1 MSASKSSS
9 KPPQQMVWTLL
20 GHSLVAGTIPQKHLQ
35 YRCSKSCKK
44 GATQQFKTH
53 EAYANKIKK
62 QTKNSWQ
69 LQNTFIHRSKTPK
82 KNNTHKHILQ
92 QIHHHNNLHIYPLH
106 LQPPPKK
113 NGPYMVYA
121 KSWFFQLPIEIPN
134 PRHQAV
140 VSPAILPRSSPRW
153 WNAGRP
159 ASKTWPRPGG
169 HGPGT
174 KTHLWWLGAGE
185 FIGDH
190 GTFGCHVITINS
202 SVTN

>member
-1 MSASKSSS
+1 M
-9 KPPQQMVWTLL
+9 QT
-20 GHSLVAGTIPQKHLQ
+20 
-35 YRCSKSCKK
+35 
-44 GATQQFKTH
+44 
-53 EAYANKIKK
+53 KINK

-121 KSWFFQLPIEIPN
+121 KKRIFQLPIEIPN

-159 ASKTWPRPGG
+159 ASKTWPRPGA
-169 HGPGT
+169 HGLGT
-174 KTHLWWLGAGE
+174 KDSPMVALRAGE

-202 SVTN
+202 SVTNYKGYQRVIVNTCQVLQHSQFQEKLGNDVYSDLHQDTSIQIDSNSNKSQVV

>member
-1 MSASKSSS
+1 M
-9 KPPQQMVWTLL
+9 QT
-20 GHSLVAGTIPQKHLQ
+20 
-35 YRCSKSCKK
+35 
-44 GATQQFKTH
+44 
-53 EAYANKIKK
+53 KINK

-121 KSWFFQLPIEIPN
+121 KKLIFQLPIEIPN

-174 KTHLWWLGAGE
+174 KDSPMVAWSWRLQNSGE
-185 FIGDH
+185 LLNKNHPKSIFIQVHRWPWNFWMSCYSPSIQFWVSKGH
-190 GTFGCHVITINS
+190 S
-202 SVTN
+202 